1 MLSSRATSVQLVNNA
16 AALLRRTAVLLVV
29 MLSIVLAGRAQQS
42 NAADPDYSGVKDI
55 LRGRRTLLSIND
67 LVIGG
72 TVLKTSDGTK
82 IENKNISEL
91 PGFQRQAGDPEIMA
105 RLFESKSGALVY
117 AHAGTVFAIDPISQ
131 NTTSLFLNESFDN
144 AGTATGDFRGDGFEQ
159 IVIASR
165 SGVRLLSARDPKDF
179 SKGLYSG
186 PHMGFDPNANS
197 DVAVAVGD
205 FDGDGSPEIALAYH
219 AFFAKQRRLNIYK
232 VDPQTLALEL
242 KHSEAFPDHYPE
254 AVAAIT
260 LAAGRFGSTLHDQ
273 LLLGYYTVGFGDRL
287 VYSSFDF
294 DGAFTPILKDTHTQ
308 TTALVQELDFVVGR
322 FDPVSPLNQVAVKWN
337 QGRDSVWIGII
348 SLDNDL
354 KFRLPDFV
362 ELPGVACSSGGLS
375 VGSFARTE
383 PVPQHPSETQ
393 PSLRFQLAISTSNC
407 AGGAGVNIYNVD
419 PPASADQN
427 FVINTNAALSRSL
440 PQTADYGLPIITG
453 DIQGRSVILGEP
465 TKLVIEDTAQPSVIA
480 AMPPMHVDFIR
491 PSGGKQPTLLNLSA
505 IPSGFRTVYETSE
518 TNAAQSST
526 TNTSSWSFG
535 AEAKVGASVEIGSVE
550 DGLGVEVGAT
560 AQAAQDIKTI
570 NEKQYGSYQSSRF
583 DASVKTG
590 LSDQVWYTQSRFNV
604 YVYPVL
610 GHAVCPTEEPNCAEK
625 VPLTIQFSS
634 PDKVE
639 SHKVDGNLIPWY
651 QPPWEPGNV
660 FSYPAT
666 EKQLQQILPNTE
678 QLSKAS
684 TYRTDSGTA
693 TERATWTSETTEGAT
708 ASVDQNF
715 SYELGFSVSG
725 AVSGGFVTGKAS
737 ASLNLSGSSGFSDLN
752 KSVTSVGRSAGI
764 GVEKPGTFRTPTSYN
779 YVFTPYILGQTKPKS
794 VVDNEPL
801 QADVT
806 TFGLLRTAFTA
817 DPARN
822 DAGGWWKGVYR
833 DKPDVALNHPSRWS
847 RQSAVAAGSL
857 SSECLE
863 SPDGVDCIVL
873 EPSRPDNLWES
884 NFHIMRG
891 FFISNALSGGKGP
904 QLTTA
909 TAGDKLTLEAR
920 VYNYSF
926 ASMPINSQVHVR
938 FYAQQI
944 DTLNEHRPVGDSVL
958 INEVKLAAIPPFSD
972 DDDAP
977 LNWVLAKTDFDTK
990 GYDNNYLIF
999 WVVVWIEDANGNLVP
1014 ETEGHGLTKI
1024 PGDLKSLAGVEAE
1037 TYSNNVGF
1045 YNSAFYVFPE
1055 LSVADAT
1062 NLDGEPATIHIAE
1075 TRLSGKRVFQGQMVD
1090 VSAQVKAENNS
1101 ASGVTALFY
1110 DGDPHAGGVVFGLER
1125 IPYVAENESYQVE
1138 APYRAAACGKH
1149 ELYVI
1154 VHEGTPEEVL
1164 WSLGKIKVDCAHHL
1178 VASPGLDPD
1187 ERSIPTSSAR

>member
-1 MLSSRATSVQLVNNA
+1 MLSSKVTSVQLVNNA
-16 AALLRRTAVLLVV
+16 AALIRRTAALLLV

-72 TVLKTSDGTK
+72 TVLKTNDGSK
-82 IENKNISEL
+82 IEDKNISEL
-91 PGFQRQAGDPEIMA
+91 PSFQREPGDPEILT
-105 RLFESKSGALVY
+105 RLFDSKSGALVY
-117 AHAGTVFAIDPISQ
+117 AHNNTVYAIDPISQ
-131 NTTSLFLNESFDN
+131 RAASLALNNDFRD
-144 AGTATGDFRGDGFEQ
+144 AGIAAGDFKGDGLQEV
-159 IVIASR
+159 VIANLPAPFLPGIVRVVSAVDPEDFSQGLR
-165 SGVRLLSARDPKDF
+165 SGAEARILPDPT
-179 SKGLYSG
+179 SR
-186 PHMGFDPNANS
+186 P
-197 DVAVAVGD
+197 AVAVGD
-205 FDGDGSPEIALAYH
+205 FDGDGRMEIAVAYSVH
-219 AFFAKQRRLNIYK
+219 TQSRLNIYS
-232 VDPQTLALEL
+232 VDPQTLAPEL
-242 KHSEAFPDHYPE
+242 RHNHIFAQGV
-254 AVAAIT
+254 VAT
-260 LAAGRFGSTLHDQ
+260 LAAGRFGTTLHDQ
-273 LLLGYYTVGFGDRL
+273 LLVGYYTPGNL
-287 VYSSFDF
+287 VAFKSFDF
-294 DGAFTPILKDTHTQ
+294 DKSLEPILKNTRTVSLGHLNELNFQ
-308 TTALVQELDFVVGR
+308 TGR
-322 FDPVSPLNQVAVKWN
+322 FDPISPLNQVAIKLN
-337 QGRDSVWIGII
+337 QGHDNVQVGII
-348 SLDNDL
+348 TLDHEL
-354 KFRLPDFV
+354 KIQLPKFV
-362 ELPGVACSSGGLS
+362 TLPGVACSSGGLA
-375 VGSFARTE
+375 VGNFARTE
-383 PVPQHPSETQ
+383 PVPQDPSKTQ
-393 PSLRFQLAISTSNC
+393 RSLRFQLAISSSNC
-407 AGGAGVNIYNVD
+407 TGSLGVNIYNID
-419 PPASADQN
+419 PPKSAGED
-427 FVINTNAALSRSL
+427 FVIDTNAVFSRPL
-440 PQTADYGLPIITG
+440 LQTADYGLPIVVG

-465 TKLVIEDTAQPSVIA
+465 TKVVIEDTAQPSVIA
-480 AMPPMHVDFIR
+480 AMPPMHVDFVR
-491 PSGGKQPTLLNLSA
+491 PSGGEQPTLLNLSA

-518 TNAAQSST
+518 TNTAQSSST
-526 TNTSSWSFG
+526 STSSWSFG
-535 AEAKVGASVEIGSVE
+535 AEVNVGASVEIGSVE
-550 DGLGVEVGAT
+550 NGLGVEVGAT

-590 LSDQVWYTQSRFNV
+590 LSDQVWYTQSRFNL

-610 GHAVCPTEEPNCAEK
+610 GHSVCPTGEPSCTEK
-625 VPLTIQFSS
+625 VPLTIQFSG
-634 PDKVE
+634 PDKIE

-660 FSYPAT
+660 LSYPAT

-764 GVEKPGTFRTPTSYN
+764 GVEKPGTFRIPTSYN
-779 YVFTPYILGQTKPKS
+779 YVFTPYILGQKKPGS

-801 QADVT
+801 QADVK

-847 RQSAVAAGSL
+847 KQSGVAAGPLPSN
-857 SSECLE
+857 CLE
-863 SPDGVDCIVL
+863 SPDGVDCLVL

-884 NFHIMRG
+884 NFHVMRG

-926 ASMPINSQVHVR
+926 ASMPVNSQVHVR

-944 DTLNEHRPVGDSVL
+944 DTLHEHRPVGDSIL
-958 INEVKLAAIPPFSD
+958 ISEVKLAPIPPFSD

-977 LNWVLAKTDFDTK
+977 LNWVLARTDFDTK

-1014 ETEGHGLTKI
+1014 EIEGHGLTKI
-1024 PGDLKSLAGVEAE
+1024 LGDLKSLAGVEAE

-1045 YNSAFYVFPE
+1045 YNSVFYVFPE
-1055 LSVADAT
+1055 QTVAEAT
-1062 NLDGEPATIHIAE
+1062 NRDGQPATIDIAKTQVSE
-1075 TRLSGKRVFQGQMVD
+1075 KRVLQGQTVD
-1090 VSAQVKAENNS
+1090 ISAQVLAGNNS

-1110 DGDPHAGGVVFGLER
+1110 DGDPHAGGTVFGLER
-1125 IPYVAENESYQVE
+1125 IPYIAQDGTYQVE

-1149 ELYVI
+1149 ELFI
-1154 VHEGTPEEVL
+1154 AVHEGTPDEVL
-1164 WSLGKIKVDCAHHL
+1164 SRIGKIKVDCAYHL
-1178 VASPGLDPD
+1178 VASSGFDSD
-1187 ERSIPTSSAR
+1187 K